1 MLGNMSKPVEYS
13 WIVRIQRCIDG
24 VFNEEYSLRVGYT
37 LQAIR
42 KYVKHLRSLKGVTS
56 ICVFKKFDNL

>member
-1 MLGNMSKPVEYS
+1 MMSKPVEYS

-24 VFNEEYSLRVGYT
+24 VFNEEYFLRVGYT

-42 KYVKHLRSLKGVTS
+42 KYVKHLLSLKGVTS
-56 ICVFKKFDNL
+56 VCVFKKFDNL

>member
-1 MLGNMSKPVEYS
+1 MSKPVEYS

-37 LQAIR
+37 LWAIR
-42 KYVKHLRSLKGVTS
+42 RYVNHLRSSKGVIS
-56 ICVFKKFDNL
+56 VCVFKKFDNL